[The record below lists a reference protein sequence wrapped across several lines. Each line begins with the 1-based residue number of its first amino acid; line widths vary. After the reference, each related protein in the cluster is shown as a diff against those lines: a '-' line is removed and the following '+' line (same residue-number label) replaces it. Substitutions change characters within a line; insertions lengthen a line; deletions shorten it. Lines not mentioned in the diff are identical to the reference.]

1 MKFSED
7 SANGRQTME
16 LDYTV
21 STQKSYA
28 DAVQAV
34 VDSAAAH
41 NFRVQFVHDVAET
54 LAEKGFDREP
64 VTIVEMCN
72 AKYASEVLAR
82 DIKIGL
88 MLPCPVMVYE
98 LDGEVTISTMRPT
111 LIGAFF
117 PDAQLEQIAAEVE
130 AKIVAI
136 VDEAAR

>member
-1 MKFSED
+1 V
-7 SANGRQTME
+7 E

-21 STQKSYA
+21 STDKSYG

-34 VDSAAAH
+34 VDAAGSH
-41 NFRVQFVHDVAET
+41 GFRVQFVHDVAET
-54 LAEKGFDREP
+54 LAEKGFDRDP

-98 LDGEVTISTMRPT
+98 EAGRVWISTMRPS

-117 PDAQLEQIAAEVE
+117 PEADLKEVAAEVE
-130 AKIVAI
+130 AKIIAI
-136 VDEAAR
+136 VNDAAA